1 MQPRFLAKLSLK
13 MSLLH
18 PQKEGE
24 GAINVGLLG
33 ENCHKITSIVSES
46 LLLNEDV
53 VPLLWNTSYNASLST
68 VDISQISHCESWLK
82 LMFYLKCFYTYL
94 RDY

>member
-53 VPLLWNTSYNASLST
+53 VPLL
-68 VDISQISHCESWLK
+68 
-82 LMFYLKCFYTYL
+82 
-94 RDY
+94 